1 MVPISP
7 LEPTSMQSEPKEPEE
22 PEEDQGGPVGDDLVP
37 DNKPEAKEAEDPD
50 KDLEPIWEGPVPSR
64 QVIMGAL
71 ETAFAAETGVPDGYL
86 DRCADHAELLL
97 DWNQRVNLTSILSPD
112 DMAVKH
118 YLDCW
123 KAARLL
129 PLLGRK
135 VLDLGSG
142 GGFPGIPLALA
153 EPNCSVSL
161 CESRGRRVRFL
172 EAAVESMGIS
182 NASVVEARGEDYLG
196 GAGVDVVVTRALSS
210 VRETVRLLRKVRQR
224 FSELILLKG
233 ASWSREV
240 KAGEREAQRLGFHF
254 DTVLEY
260 ELPGAAGKRA
270 VLIYRAPGGAG
281 R

>member
-1 MVPISP
+1 MQPNP
-7 LEPTSMQSEPKEPEE
+7 PAADEPDEVGDEHTAEESSAKPEE
-22 PEEDQGGPVGDDLVP
+22 NPDQ
-37 DNKPEAKEAEDPD
+37 
-50 KDLEPIWEGPVPSR
+50 DLEPIWEGPLPSR
-64 QVIMGAL
+64 KQIMSAL
-71 ETAFAAETGVPDGYL
+71 VGAFAEEKDVPPDYL
-86 DRCADHAELLL
+86 ERCADHAELLL
-97 DWNQRVNLTSILSPD
+97 DWNQRVNLTAITSPQ

-153 EPNCSVSL
+153 EPNCSVTL

-172 EAAVESMGIS
+172 ETAVESMGIS

-196 GAGVDVVVTRALSS
+196 GDGVDVVVTRALSS